1 MITPQEISQLIEQGL
16 PDTRAQVAS
25 DDNTHFEA
33 VVVSPQFE
41 GQRPLRR
48 HQMVYACL
56 GERVGNEIHALSI
69 RAFTPDEW
77 SSRG

>member
-1 MITPQEISQLIEQGL
+1 MITPQEISQLIEGGL
-16 PDTRAQVAS
+16 PDTRAQVVS

-48 HQMVYACL
+48 HQMVYGCL
-56 GERVGNEIHALSI
+56 GERMGREIHALSI

-77 SSRG
+77 NRQG

>member
-1 MITPQEISQLIEQGL
+1 MITPQEISQLIEGGL
-16 PDTRAQVAS
+16 PDTRAQVVS

-48 HQMVYACL
+48 HQMVYGCL
-56 GERVGNEIHALSI
+56 GERMGREIHALSI

-77 SSRG
+77 SRQG

>member
-1 MITPQEISQLIEQGL
+1 MNPADIEKLISDGL
-16 PDTRAQVAS
+16 PDSVVRIES
-25 DDNTHFEA
+25 PDNTHFEA

-48 HQMVYACL
+48 HQMVYGCL
-56 GERVGNEIHALSI
+56 GERMGREIHALSI

-77 SSRG
+77 SRQG

>member
-1 MITPQEISQLIEQGL
+1 MITPQEISQLIEGGL

-48 HQMVYACL
+48 HQMVYGCL
-56 GERVGNEIHALSI
+56 GERMGREIHALSI

-77 SSRG
+77 NRQG

>member
-16 PDTRAQVAS
+16 PDTRARVAS

-33 VVVSPQFE
+33 VVVSPEFE
-41 GQRPLRR
+41 GQRPLKR

-56 GERVGNEIHALSI
+56 GDRVGKEIHALSI

-77 SSRG
+77 SRQG

>member
-1 MITPQEISQLIEQGL
+1 MITPQEILQLIEGGL
-16 PDTRAQVAS
+16 PDTRAQVVS

-48 HQMVYACL
+48 HQMVYGCL
-56 GERVGNEIHALSI
+56 GERMGREIHALSI

-77 SSRG
+77 NRQG

>member
-56 GERVGNEIHALSI
+56 GDRVGNEIHALSI

>member
-16 PDTRAQVAS
+16 PDSRARVAS

-33 VVVSPQFE
+33 VVVSPEFE

-48 HQMVYACL
+48 HQMVYGCL
-56 GERVGNEIHALSI
+56 GERMGREIHALSI

-77 SSRG
+77 SRQG

>member
-48 HQMVYACL
+48 HQMVYGCL
-56 GERVGNEIHALSI
+56 GERMGREIHALSI

-77 SSRG
+77 SRQG